1 MKPLARGCSGVTVV
15 ICCYTE
21 QRWEQTCAAV
31 KSALS
36 QDPAPAQVLLVV
48 DHNAALA
55 ARARRELTDVMVLE
69 NEGPTGLSGARNTG
83 LRAATQPITAFLDD
97 DAEARPGWMAALV
110 EPYSRANVVATGGG
124 VHPVWP
130 EQAPRWLP
138 AEFYWVVGCSYLG
151 LPESGG
157 EIRNPIGANMS
168 MLTHLA
174 LEAGGFDEGMGRLG
188 GNTRGCEETELSIR
202 LTTRSPGS
210 AVMYVPTAAVDHHV
224 SQERL
229 KLGYFISRCWH
240 EGRSKADVVRLAGSG
255 PGLERERRQAVL
267 VIPAALLRELRR
279 LLTGDVAAPARMTA
293 NLAGLASAAA
303 GYFTG
308 RARQAVQRQGPALP
322 QDTTGPEGD
331 GQAEELPAAADREA
345 ASRRS

>member
-1 MKPLARGCSGVTVV
+1 
-15 ICCYTE
+15 
-21 QRWEQTCAAV
+21 
-31 KSALS
+31 
-36 QDPAPAQVLLVV
+36 
-48 DHNAALA
+48 
-55 ARARRELTDVMVLE
+55 
-69 NEGPTGLSGARNTG
+69 
-83 LRAATQPITAFLDD
+83 
-97 DAEARPGWMAALV
+97 
-110 EPYSRANVVATGGG
+110 
-124 VHPVWP
+124 
-130 EQAPRWLP
+130 
-138 AEFYWVVGCSYLG
+138 
-151 LPESGG
+151 
-157 EIRNPIGANMS
+157 
-168 MLTHLA
+168 
-174 LEAGGFDEGMGRLG
+174 
-188 GNTRGCEETELSIR
+188 
-202 LTTRSPGS
+202 
-210 AVMYVPTAAVDHHV
+210 MYVPTAAVDHHV

-308 RARQAVQRQGPALP
+308 RARQAVQRQGPARP